1 MSVTSTVARVR
12 ETSTHAD
19 VMLHASPRIFRL
31 PRAHPRYGVLLRAL
45 QDATAS
51 GAMLVVEVA
60 DDGEVRDLGA

>member
-31 PRAHPRYGVLLRAL
+31 ARSHPRFDVLLRTL

-51 GAMLVVEVA
+51 GAMLVAEV
-60 DDGEVRDLGA
+60 DDAGAVVDVTA